1 MGGPVLGV
9 GPGVLVLALLWAVAL
24 LLCLALARAPGPAR
38 LAVAL
43 VPLGAALLS
52 AALLLFPREGE
63 RPAPPA
69 DVQIVDAFFIG
80 RYVLLAVLSL
90 IFLGSLFLILVYHIA
105 EPVYAKPL
113 RPG

>member
-9 GPGVLVLALLWAVAL
+9 GPGVLALALLWALAL
-24 LLCLALARAPGPAR
+24 LLCLALSRAAGPAR
-38 LAVAL
+38 LAVVL

-63 RPAPPA
+63 SPAPPA
-69 DVQIVDAFFIG
+69 DVQIVDTFFIG

-90 IFLGSLFLILVYHIA
+90 VFLGSLFLVLVYHIA
-105 EPVYAKPL
+105 EPMYAKPL
-113 RPG
+113 RPS